1 MRKLLLGLTYA
12 LIIHL
17 WFIEM
22 QIVKYFETQEMF
34 QGNERSN
41 DEENLHLLSNELK
54 NKTSFKKGKL
64 T

>member
-22 QIVKYFETQEMF
+22 QIVKYFETQEIF
-34 QGNERSN
+34 QGNERSS
-41 DEENLHLLSNELK
+41 DEDTLDFLSNELK

>member
-1 MRKLLLGLTYA
+1 MRKLLLGLSYA

-22 QIVKYFETQEMF
+22 QIVRYFETQEIF
-34 QGNERSN
+34 QRNERSN
-41 DEENLHLLSNELK
+41 DEDTLDFLSNELK